1 MGLGQRSSY
10 KEASQRVAATRVLAV
25 ACAPT
30 SVAEAVQGLFDT
42 WNSASDAA
50 FEASLATQNRFMRW
64 ASKDTSPTKRHYF
77 LLRQATHLMVTFGV
91 SPKFAIEQG
100 LNNKF
105 IQGWLGRIATAGS
118 GDDGATHIGISLLK
132 WRLDD
137 AGRIW
142 NGGRYVQMLD
152 GLVSGL
158 GGRYISDPVNEEDCH
173 FVSMA

>member
-1 MGLGQRSSY
+1 MGIGQRSSH

-25 ACAPT
+25 ACAPA
-30 SVAEAVQGLFDT
+30 SLAEAVQGLFDT
-42 WNSASDAA
+42 WNSASDAE
-50 FEASLATQNRFMRW
+50 FEASLLTKNRLMRW
-64 ASKDTSPTKRHYF
+64 ASKDESPTKRHY
-77 LLRQATHLMVTFGV
+77 LMLRQSNHLAVTFGMT
-91 SPKFAIEQG
+91 PKFAIERG

-105 IQGWLGRIATAGS
+105 IQGWLGRIAPAGS
-118 GDDGATHIGISLLK
+118 GNDGATHIGVSLLK

-152 GLVSGL
+152 GLVAGL
-158 GGRYISDPVNEEDCH
+158 NGRYISDPVNEEDCH